1 MTEKHYLEQLNQEL
15 TENLGEAIWSFA
27 KIERLTYEYLRVLG
41 GQEALVLAGH
51 QNFGPRLNALKRL
64 IEVKEL
70 KADTSAKILELLT
83 KAETLAKKR
92 NAIAHNPWQIYI
104 DFEKRDFVAEIIK
117 YMNQEE
123 RIDRAGLEAFI
134 KDAGE
139 VGKNL
144 ESLLHEIQWANT
156 SLEPTP

>member
-1 MTEKHYLEQLNQEL
+1 MSEKHFLEQLGQEL
-15 TENLGEAIWSFA
+15 TEKLGDAIWSFA

-51 QNFGPRLNALKRL
+51 QNFVPRLNALKRL
-64 IEVKEL
+64 IEVKGL
-70 KADTSAKILELLT
+70 KADASARVLELLA

-104 DFEKRDFVAEIIK
+104 DLERMDFVSEIIK

-123 RIDRAGLEAFI
+123 RIDRAGLEAFT
-134 KDAGE
+134 KESDK
-139 VGKNL
+139 VGKDL
-144 ESLLHEIQWANT
+144 ESLLNEIQWANT
-156 SLEPTP
+156 

>member
-1 MTEKHYLEQLNQEL
+1 MSEKHFLEQLGQEL
-15 TENLGEAIWSFA
+15 TEKLGDAIWSFA

-51 QNFGPRLNALKRL
+51 QNFVPRLNALKRL

-70 KADTSAKILELLT
+70 KADASARVLELLAQ
-83 KAETLAKKR
+83 AETLAKKR

-104 DFEKRDFVAEIIK
+104 DLERMDFVSEIIK

-123 RIDRAGLEAFI
+123 RIDRAGLEAFT
-134 KDAGE
+134 KESDK
-139 VGKNL
+139 VGKDL
-144 ESLLHEIQWANT
+144 ESLLNEIQWADT
-156 SLEPTP
+156 